1 MTGVVLYAAATVF
14 VGGMAL
20 LAQWARKNRRAE
32 ITLVVTLLALS
43 LLVAAVGSLTA
54 VGLFL
59 ISGEQAGGLSEQV
72 LIGLAGIAALL
83 AGVAGLALCVPP
95 LRSIM
100 GGRLRSRRWADPPFF
115 LALWFFALILAYNVV
130 SLLIFTQIPDVAQ
143 VFPAERLSAGE
154 IFASQ
159 LPFFVVAVLG
169 VGAGVRRDLRQTIS
183 RLGYGRI
190 SAAQLGVVALFVVAA
205 LGLSALADVLFRN
218 LQPELYQTVG
228 DLSETLFDARG
239 LSPVSAVLFAL
250 LMGLGAGIGEETLF
264 RGALQ
269 PALGILPSSLLF
281 ASMHVQYGPSV
292 LIGYLFLLSIGLGLL
307 RRYINTTA
315 SFLAHAAFN
324 TLGVLL
330 PYFFGT

>member
-20 LAQWARKNRRAE
+20 LAQWARGNRRAE

-54 VGLFL
+54 VGLFTVL
-59 ISGEQAGGLSEQV
+59 GAQTATLSEQV
-72 LIGLAGIAALL
+72 LVGL
-83 AGVAGLALCVPP
+83 AGVAALMAAVAALALCIPP
-95 LRSIM
+95 LRSIT
-100 GGRLRSRRWADPPFF
+100 GGRLKNSRWADPPFF

-143 VFPAERLSAGE
+143 VFQDQRLSAGAV
-154 IFASQ
+154 FAGQ
-159 LPFFVVAVLG
+159 IPFFVVAVLG
-169 VGAGVRRDLRQTIS
+169 VGAGVRRNLRQTVS

-190 SAAQLGVVALFVVAA
+190 SLAQLGIVALFVVVA
-205 LGLSALADVLFRN
+205 LGLSALADALFRN
-218 LQPELYQTVG
+218 LQPELYRTVG
-228 DLSETLFDARG
+228 NLSETLFSPEG
-239 LSPVSAVLFAL
+239 LSPLSAVLFAL
-250 LMGLGAGIGEETLF
+250 LVGLGAGLGEETLF

-269 PALGILPSSLLF
+269 PTLGILPSSLLF

-292 LIGYLFLLSIGLGLL
+292 LIGYILLLSVGLGLL

-324 TLGVLL
+324 TFAVLL
-330 PYFFGT
+330 SYFFVT